1 MAVARVA
8 AVGLVT
14 EAVVSVVWPAR
25 ISNYLRSFGP
35 MTLVRRLVPAPGL
48 DGKLT
53 AFG

>member
-1 MAVARVA
+1 MLFDAVAGERDD
-8 AVGLVT
+8 LLYLT
-14 EAVVSVVWPAR
+14 LR

-35 MTLVRRLVPAPGL
+35 MALVRRLVPAPGL